1 MPVPCAAL
9 IPLRLGALSDVRA
22 STTPLTS
29 AQTSPSPLLSIYMTL
44 IYFICETIIGV
55 HRIVIVQL

>member
-22 STTPLTS
+22 RPDHS